1 MMTNRLT
8 VLAVCLAVGLGAVS
22 EPSMAKKK
30 KNNKKQVEAAQ
41 MLPEYDHPSGKG
53 YPNGRPWQAMGYDFE
68 IVKHKLDVLDYKV
81 DGVKEDTETIV
92 DQLDDM
98 QSNIEDLELDVADI
112 KEGIGEIME
121 DVDDIEGDVEMLKNT
136 LDIEV
141 SAGPATDTGITL
153 YVQVAQNGTGVDKL
167 DADAFSYGNSFP
179 AAGAKYCG
187 ADCFSAGVGGVY
199 MIELLV
205 DGESGSYAG
214 ALAVS
219 MEVADD
225 DDDGDDDD
233 MDDDPEVASG
243 TALVTFDV
251 EAAPEPEPI

>member
-1 MMTNRLT
+1 MMTSRLT
-8 VLAVCLAVGLGAVS
+8 IFAVCLAVGLGAVS
-22 EPSMAKKK
+22 EPSEAKKK
-30 KNNKKQVEAAQ
+30 KKKKGVETAQ
-41 MLPEYDHPSGKG
+41 MLPDYDHPSGKG
-53 YPNGRPWQAMGYDFE
+53 YPNGRPWQAMAYDFE
-68 IVKHKLDVLDYKV
+68 DVKHKLDVLDHKV
-81 DGVKEDTETIV
+81 DNVKGDTETII
-92 DQLDDM
+92 DQLDDV
-98 QSNIEDLELDVADI
+98 QSDLDDLELDVADI

-121 DVDDIEGDVEMLKNT
+121 DVDDIEDDVEMLKNT
-136 LDIEV
+136 LDVEI
-141 SAGPATDTGITL
+141 SNGPATDTGITL
-153 YVQVAQNGTGVDKL
+153 YVQVAQNGMGVDKL
-167 DADAFSYGNSFP
+167 DANAFSYGNSFP

-225 DDDGDDDD
+225 DEDGDDDD
-233 MDDDPEVASG
+233 MDDGPEVASG
-243 TALVTFDV
+243 TAMVTFDV